1 MPCYVC
7 AERGTERTAVRLR
20 SCQARLRLERLRETA
35 AHLSGNILAGCHH
48 NTWASE
54 CTAARERH
62 RQARASSRSR
72 DAYDPTFE
80 LIVVMGRA
88 LSRGQPGSSASSP
101 RPASGARSPARKP
114 GGRAA

>member
-1 MPCYVC
+1 MRCYVC
-7 AERGTERTAVRLR
+7 AERGAERMAVGLR
-20 SCQARLRLERLRETA
+20 PCQADSVSNACAETV

-48 NTWASE
+48 ETCASE